1 MKTKLFILMGLA
13 LSISAVAQTNTTT
26 KQYAKA
32 TALPAISQAS
42 SGAQNPKE
50 FFAMTDNQ
58 VRAVKGGIPTFMAS
72 DRWLKN
78 DAVITPE
85 GLVLTYTGKK
95 IYLQNG
101 ETIDGEGVITSKRC
115 AEIAPE
121 AAMGGTCMVQ

>member
-13 LSISAVAQTNTTT
+13 LSISAAAQTNTAT

-32 TALPAISQAS
+32 TALPATTPAATE
-42 SGAQNPKE
+42 AQNPKE
-50 FFAMTDNQ
+50 YFVMKDGQ
-58 VRAVKGGIPTFMAS
+58 VRVVKGGIPTFMTA
-72 DRWLKN
+72 DRWTKN

-85 GLVLTYTGKK
+85 GLVVTYTGKK

-101 ETIDGEGVITSKRC
+101 ESIDGEGIITSKRC

-121 AAMGGTCMVQ
+121 TTSGGTCMVQ